1 MDEMLI
7 NVESNKDFDQVVQAV
22 QEKSKEKGFGVM
34 SVHEVHKILES
45 KGMPIN
51 YKCTIVEICQP
62 KAASTVLSKRAE
74 ISTAMPC
81 RISVYEQNGKVVLS
95 TIAPTELL
103 NMYNAEEFKELAKEI
118 EDTIK
123 TIMEEAAK

>member
-1 MDEMLI
+1 MLI
-7 NVESNKDFDQVVQAV
+7 NVETQKDFDKVVQDV

-51 YKCTIVEICQP
+51 YKCTIIEICQP
-62 KAASTVLSKRAE
+62 KAASTVLSKRAD

-81 RISVYEQNGKVVLS
+81 RISVYEQNGKVFLS
-95 TIAPTELL
+95 TMAPTELL
-103 NMYNAEEFKELAKEI
+103 NLYKADEFKELAQEI
-118 EDTIK
+118 ENTIK
-123 TIMEEAAK
+123 SIMEEAAK

>member
-1 MDEMLI
+1 MLI
-7 NVESNKDFDQVVQAV
+7 NVESTKSFEEVVQAV

-62 KAASTVLSKRAE
+62 KAASEVLSKRAE

-81 RISVYEQNGKVVLS
+81 RISVYEQDGKVILS

-103 NMYNAEEFKELAKEI
+103 KLYGAEEFKDLAQEI
-118 EDTIK
+118 ENTIK
-123 TIMEEAAK
+123 QIMEEAAK

>member
-1 MDEMLI
+1 MLI
-7 NVESNKDFDQVVQAV
+7 NIESNKDFEQVVQAV

-51 YKCTIVEICQP
+51 YKCTIVEICQS
-62 KAASTVLSKRAE
+62 KVANTLFSKRAE

-103 NMYNAEEFKELAKEI
+103 NMYNTEEFEELAKEI

-123 TIMEEAAK
+123 TIMEEASK

>member
-1 MDEMLI
+1 MLI
-7 NVESNKDFDQVVQAV
+7 NVESTKDFDQVVQAV

-45 KGMPIN
+45 KGMPIS

-62 KAASTVLSKRAE
+62 KAASQVLSKRAD

-81 RISVYEQNGKVVLS
+81 RISVYEKDGKVVLS

-103 NMYNAEEFKELAKEI
+103 KLYAADEFRNLAEEI
-118 EDTIK
+118 EGTIK
-123 TIMEEAAK
+123 QIMEEAAK